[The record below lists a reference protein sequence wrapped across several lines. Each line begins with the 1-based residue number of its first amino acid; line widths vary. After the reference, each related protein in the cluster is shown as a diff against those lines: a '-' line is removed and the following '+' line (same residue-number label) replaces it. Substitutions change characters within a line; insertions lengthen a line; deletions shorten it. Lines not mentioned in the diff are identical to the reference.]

1 MPTPVELPTPKQLAM
16 STSTA
21 SSPAPSTT
29 SSVGPLS
36 FRASV
41 EDVALVWDSLA
52 QLHAHD
58 VTFDIVTST
67 LHIDGLAEE
76 DLDPVIDSIHALIGH
91 AEPVCE
97 PASP

>member
-1 MPTPVELPTPKQLAM
+1 M
-16 STSTA
+16 SSSTA

-52 QLHAHD
+52 QLHVHD

-67 LHIDGLAEE
+67 LHIDGVAEE
-76 DLDPVIDSIHALIGH
+76 DCDDMTDCIIRLIGDV
-91 AEPVCE
+91 EPLAE

>member
-1 MPTPVELPTPKQLAM
+1 M
-16 STSTA
+16 
-21 SSPAPSTT
+21 SSPAAAPSPTPST
-29 SSVGPLS
+29 SSAASALS

-52 QLHAHD
+52 HLHAHD

-67 LHIDGLAEE
+67 LHIDGVAEADHDHVAHTIE
-76 DLDPVIDSIHALIGH
+76 ALLWPVAG
-91 AEPVCE
+91 AE